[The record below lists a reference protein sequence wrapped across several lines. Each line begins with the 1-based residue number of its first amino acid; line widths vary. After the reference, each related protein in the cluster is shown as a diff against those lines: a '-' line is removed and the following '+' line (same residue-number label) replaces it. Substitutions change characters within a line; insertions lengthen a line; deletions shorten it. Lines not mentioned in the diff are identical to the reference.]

1 MKCLAYS
8 FTKEDSDMEISHRVL
23 VPGLILAWLISSPE
37 KANEP
42 APTVDSV
49 LAKWEEASQKVKTLD
64 AKLTVWRYDQVFDRD
79 HQATITLGRFYY
91 EAPNLGRYEI
101 RKNAKGAT
109 NDWSSVSEAII
120 WTGKETLWIE
130 GDTRRCRKFS
140 TAELQLLLSQPEYK
154 KSYWFSGLFRG
165 LLGAE
170 EMLPLTIGIHATEVR
185 ERFEV
190 TLKEKRGDE
199 RIELKVVPKPQMV
212 NARFREID
220 VILDAKTYMTIA
232 TQEVSGNGTL
242 RTVLELSEQKVNQ
255 RPSDRNQLLFPDL
268 SGLRVDKI
276 EPPPSR
282 LEKRVGIATESRTST
297 RPLDSHLMVDERGV
311 IWDGGKPVGVWDV
324 NGGNNGN

>member
-1 MKCLAYS
+1 MT
-8 FTKEDSDMEISHRVL
+8 TK
-23 VPGLILAWLISSPE
+23 P
-37 KANEP
+37 
-42 APTVDSV
+42 
-49 LAKWEEASQKVKTLD
+49 
-64 AKLTVWRYDQVFDRD
+64 
-79 HQATITLGRFYY
+79 TITQGRFYY

-255 RPSDRNQLLFPDL
+255 SQRPQPVALPGLVRASRRQDRAAAFSLGEASWDRNRIKNEHEAL
-268 SGLRVDKI
+268 G
-276 EPPPSR
+276 
-282 LEKRVGIATESRTST
+282 
-297 RPLDSHLMVDERGV
+297 
-311 IWDGGKPVGVWDV
+311 
-324 NGGNNGN
+324 